1 MEQMTARADAAGA
14 SRIAHLR
21 SRVEQVQGRRL
32 GAAVVPVHPALA
44 PLLPGGGLRAGSAY
58 TIGPSTS
65 LLLALLARPSQDG
78 SWCAAVGM
86 PDLGVEAA
94 SQLGVDLS
102 RLVLIPDPGERWL
115 AVTAAVADVL
125 PVVATRPPGR
135 VSEGEASRLAARL
148 RDRGTVLLVQ
158 GVWPQAEAAL
168 GIAAPEWSGLGTG
181 YGYLAERTLTV
192 TVTSRRS
199 PVPRQAR
206 LVLPDPSGGVRAAS
220 RAARADIEPVPIRA
234 VS

>member
-1 MEQMTARADAAGA
+1 MEQMTAVADAAA
-14 SRIAHLR
+14 SRVAHLR

-32 GAAVVPVHPALA
+32 GTAVVPVHPALA

-86 PDLGVEAA
+86 PELGVEAA

-115 AVTAAVADVL
+115 AVTAAIADVL
-125 PVVATRPPGR
+125 PVVATRPQGR
-135 VSEGEASRLAARL
+135 VGEGEASRLAARL

-168 GIAAPEWSGLGTG
+168 SIAEPAWSGLGSG
-181 YGYLAERTLTV
+181 HGYLTERTLTV
-192 TVTSRRS
+192 TVDSRRS
-199 PVPRQAR
+199 PVPRRAR
-206 LVLPDPSGGVRAAS
+206 LVLPDLSGGVRSAGPA
-220 RAARADIEPVPIRA
+220 RAAADAPTLRA
-234 VS
+234 VG